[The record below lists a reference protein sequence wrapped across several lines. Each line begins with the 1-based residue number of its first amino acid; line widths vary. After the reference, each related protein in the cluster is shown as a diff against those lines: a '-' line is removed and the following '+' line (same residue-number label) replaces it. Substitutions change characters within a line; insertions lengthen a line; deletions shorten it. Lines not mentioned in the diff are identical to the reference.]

1 MKILMI
7 DNAKGWGGA
16 EEQFLALAKGLISA
30 GHAVTLGIRA
40 GSTGAVRLSDET
52 LPIWAVPRGG
62 LKGAVALANFVVK
75 AKQEQ
80 FHVIHVHRDHDLPV
94 GKLYAL
100 AAGALL
106 ILTQHCRPGKPS
118 RLMYGL
124 ADKIVCVSEYIASG
138 LCSRL
143 PALAGKIT
151 VVHNGI
157 DLSIFADP
165 DPTYWQRYPEVA
177 GCWPLLGAVGCFYK
191 NQIELIELMPEICRE
206 FPSVKLL
213 LIGEDEQKKSPLVNK
228 AAELGVSK
236 AVVFIGNLPRNQ
248 MKDALGGL
256 DLQVSAFRREGFG
269 LSVVEGMAV
278 GTPFI
283 GYRAGGY
290 PEIITDNLT
299 GFLVDGATELVD
311 AIISMLSADSKSRPD
326 RMEACASTADRFSLS
341 RMVDAYEAAYATLK
355 RGA

>member
-124 ADKIVCVSEYIASG
+124 VDKIVCVSKYIAADI
-138 LCSRL
+138 CTRL
-143 PALAGKIT
+143 PSLTSRVCVI
-151 VVHNGI
+151 HNGI
-157 DLSIFADP
+157 DLTSFDAP
-165 DPTYWQRYPEVA
+165 DPAYWQRHPKTNDR
-177 GCWPLLGAVGCFYK
+177 WPLLGAVGCFYK
-191 NQIELIELMPEICRE
+191 NQEELLGLLPELRKE
-206 FPSVKLL
+206 FPKIALL
-213 LIGEDEQKKSPLVNK
+213 LIGEDDQKKPALVNR
-228 AAELGVSK
+228 ATELGVTD
-236 AVVFIGNLPRNQ
+236 AVVFTGLIPREQ
-248 MKDALGGL
+248 MKDALAGL
-256 DLQVSAFRREGFG
+256 DLQVSAFRNEGFG
-269 LSVVEGMAV
+269 LAIVEGLAV
-278 GTPFI
+278 GTPFV
-283 GYRAGGY
+283 GYRSGGY
-290 PEIITDNLT
+290 PEIVTDCSA
-299 GFLVDGATELVD
+299 GFLADSSTELAD
-311 AIISMLSADSKSRPD
+311 AVISMLSADSKSRSA
-326 RMEACASTADRFSLS
+326 RVEACVATIGRFSLS
-341 RMVDAYEAAYATLK
+341 RMVGTYEATYASLK
-355 RGA
+355 GVS